1 MQRRGSM
8 NLVNILYKHFGYQE
22 FRLGQEEIIK
32 DVLEGKDVFAMLPT
46 GAGKSLCYQLPAYAG
61 ASPVL
66 IVSPLVS
73 LMEDQ
78 VQQLKTHGEKRVV
91 ALNSF
96 LDFNKRKSILRQLS
110 SYSFIYA
117 SPEILQNTNVQRA
130 LKKLAIRLMVVDEA
144 HCVSQWGHD
153 FRTDYLKLG
162 LLRKQLGHPS
172 LLALT
177 ATATEEVR
185 QDIVKQLGMI
195 DPAYHVHTVDR
206 PNIAIKLE
214 KHSSLVE
221 KVKAV
226 HQYAG
231 QLEGSGIIYFSSR
244 NWADKIARELEE
256 AGIGSVA
263 SYHAGLNQED
273 RLLIQQQFLSD
284 ELSIVCSTNAFGM
297 GINKSN
303 IRYVIH
309 FHPPSTIE
317 SYLQEIGRAGR
328 DQEKAIAIHLYTE
341 EDEFLPLSFIDSEL
355 PDRTQVTDVVSN
367 LSNRFGERIN
377 AKQYESKD
385 VPFGLPETAWRLIV
399 HKLEVHGILKND
411 IIQPFQFNNAVDVIT
426 SEAEDRR
433 KEKLVKWKRFKSW
446 LEDNQCRRN
455 GLLSIFHESPVN
467 VEDCCDYC
475 GFSLKNYF
483 KDANKTDQHRIQITN
498 WKQELQRLLVV
509 NKEDR
514 GEKPTG

>member
-1 MQRRGSM
+1 M
-8 NLVNILYKHFGYQE
+8 NLADVLYKHFGYHQ
-22 FRLGQEEIIK
+22 FREGQEGIIE
-32 DVLEGKDVFAMLPT
+32 DVLDGKDVFAMLPT
-46 GAGKSLCYQLPAYAG
+46 GAGKSLCYQLSAYAG

-96 LDFNKRKSILRQLS
+96 LDFNKRMSILRQLS
-110 SYSFIYA
+110 KYSFIYA
-117 SPEILQNTNVQRA
+117 SPEILQNKTVQRV
-130 LKKLAIRLMVVDEA
+130 LKQLSFGLMVVDEA

-162 LLRKQLGHPS
+162 SLREQLGHPP

-177 ATATEEVR
+177 ATATKDVR
-185 QDIVKQLGMI
+185 QDIVKQLQMNN
-195 DPAYHVHTVDR
+195 PAYHVQSVDR

-214 KHSSLVE
+214 KHSSIVE

-226 HQYAG
+226 HHYAG
-231 QLEGSGIIYFSSR
+231 QLEGPGIIYFSSR

-273 RLLIQQQFLSD
+273 RLLIQQQFLNN

-317 SYLQEIGRAGR
+317 SFLQEIGRAGR
-328 DQEKAIAIHLYTE
+328 DQKKAIAIHLYTE

-355 PDRTQVTDVVSN
+355 PARAQIIDVLSN
-367 LSNRFGERIN
+367 LSKRTGERLSV
-377 AKQYESKD
+377 KQYESQD
-385 VPFGLPETAWRLIV
+385 IPFGLTETAWRLIV
-399 HKLEVHGILKND
+399 HKLEVHDFLKNE
-411 IIQPFQFNNAVDVIT
+411 IIQPFQMTDAVEVIT
-426 SEAEDRR
+426 AEAEKRR
-433 KEKLVKWKRFKSW
+433 KEKLLKWTRFKSW

-455 GLLSIFHESPVN
+455 GLLTLFDESPVTI
-467 VEDCCDYC
+467 EDCCDFC
-475 GFSLKNYF
+475 GLSLSNYF
-483 KDANKTDQHRIQITN
+483 KDDKGSYQQRNQITN
-498 WKQELQRLLVV
+498 WKQELKRLLVN
-509 NKEDR
+509 NKEDS